1 MSIRIANAADVP
13 QILAIYGPYVENT
26 TVSFEYRA
34 PTQAEFISRFTRIT
48 QQFPWLVWEEDGR
61 ILGYAYA
68 DAPFERAAFQW
79 CAELSV
85 YLLPQARGRGIGKAL
100 YEALEKALKAQGY
113 LVLYAVITDGNADS
127 VAFHKA
133 LGYTHLAHFPECG
146 FKKGGW
152 HGIIWLEKRLNSVKM
167 PTNKPVP
174 FSEVGNIY

>member
-34 PTQAEFISRFTRIT
+34 PTQAEIISRFTRIT

-113 LVLYAVITDGNADS
+113 LVLYAVVTDGNADS

-152 HGIIWLEKRLNSVKM
+152 TMSIQAPR
-167 PTNKPVP
+167 
-174 FSEVGNIY
+174 